1 MIVICMKYDWLMS
14 RCQPDRFVR
23 QNAVQFTPNREI
35 IIMAANTVTK
45 AHPSPK
51 ETTRSSARLE
61 ARISHDLHA
70 SIKRAAEIQGCTMTD
85 FVIQA
90 VQAAAT
96 QTIADADLVRLS
108 VADQETFARALI
120 SPVQPNAALKKA
132 FARANQ
138 LLAD

>member
-1 MIVICMKYDWLMS
+1 
-14 RCQPDRFVR
+14 
-23 QNAVQFTPNREI
+23 
-35 IIMAANTVTK
+35 
-45 AHPSPK
+45 
-51 ETTRSSARLE
+51 
-61 ARISHDLHA
+61 
-70 SIKRAAEIQGCTMTD
+70 MTD